1 MTFAFVSKLLARLL
15 SFGHIRIRGCGGG
28 RSRGYVIGNVGEGIS
43 EMMKF
48 GNVDRCNVSLLED
61 FSDSF

>member
-15 SFGHIRIRGCGGG
+15 SFGHIRGYGGG

-48 GNVDRCNVSLLED
+48 GNVNRCNVSLLED
-61 FSDSF
+61 FSDSL